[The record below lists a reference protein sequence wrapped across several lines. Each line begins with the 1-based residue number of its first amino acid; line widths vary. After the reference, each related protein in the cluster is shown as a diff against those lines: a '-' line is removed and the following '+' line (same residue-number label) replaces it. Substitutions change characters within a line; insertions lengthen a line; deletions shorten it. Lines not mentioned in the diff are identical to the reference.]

1 MPFLFVKQVLVT
13 DVSGYIR
20 RIYKERHTL
29 PSLRNWAMVRAI
41 PSKCANR
48 T

>member
-20 RIYKERHTL
+20 RIYKERHT
-29 PSLRNWAMVRAI
+29 
-41 PSKCANR
+41 ANNSSSGNMSVWM
-48 T
+48 